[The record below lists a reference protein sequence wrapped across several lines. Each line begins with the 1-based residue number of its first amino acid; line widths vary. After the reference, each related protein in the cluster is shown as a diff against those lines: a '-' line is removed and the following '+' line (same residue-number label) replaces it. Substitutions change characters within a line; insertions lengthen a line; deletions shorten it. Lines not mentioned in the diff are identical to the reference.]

1 MKGSFEGESGVH
13 AKPRAMLWLGIQ
25 TELDALAEATGFG
38 RL

>member
-1 MKGSFEGESGVH
+1 VAFMQSR
-13 AKPRAMLWLGIQ
+13 RAMLWLGIQ